1 MKKLKIILLIAI
13 IIFAGIQFI
22 PTERNISSEV
32 PETDFIKMYNPPEK
46 VVNILQTACYDC
58 HSNNTAYPWYNKVQP
73 VSWFLEGH
81 INEAKEHLNFSEFGQ
96 LSDRKKRSR
105 LKSIA
110 GQIKDDEMPLFS
122 YKLLHKEA
130 RLDSASTTLMIEY
143 MENLEGKYR

>member
-1 MKKLKIILLIAI
+1 MKKLKIILLIAL

-22 PTERNISSEV
+22 PTERNISDTV
-32 PETDFIKMYNPPEK
+32 PVTDFIKIYKPPEN
-46 VVNILQTACYDC
+46 VASILQNACYDC

-105 LKSIA
+105 IKSIA
-110 GQIKDDEMPLFS
+110 GQIKDGEMPLFS
-122 YKLLHKEA
+122 YKVLHKEA
-130 RLDSASTTLMIEY
+130 RLDSEAQALVIEY
-143 MENLEGKYR
+143 MQNLKI

>member
-1 MKKLKIILLIAI
+1 MKTLKIILLFAI

-22 PTERNISSEV
+22 PTDMNVSDTV
-32 PETDFIKMYNPPEK
+32 PETDFIKMYNPPQK
-46 VVNILQTACYDC
+46 VANILQNACYDC

-105 LKSIA
+105 IKSIA
-110 GQIKDDEMPLFS
+110 GQIEDGEMPLFS

-130 RLDSASTTLMIEY
+130 RLDSEDVALLIEY
-143 MENLEGKYR
+143 MRNLKI